1 MLIKCDTHLHTTLS
15 VHAVGS
21 VAEYAARAAA
31 LGLEAIAVTDH
42 CSLKMCHYEQSVDVI
57 LADTYPEKLYGV
69 RIYKGAEIDLEDY
82 QGHMCFYNVPY
93 DAQSSALDRLL
104 ATRDIVIASP
114 HFPPEGRVGSYEE
127 ITRMYLGAV
136 ANPCVTTIGHP
147 ERING
152 DYDITAVALAAAQN
166 GTFLEVNSASIPR
179 GYGPAISKM
188 LTVCKSL
195 GTMVVVNSDSHVVE
209 NLGQVDE
216 AKRLLI
222 DCAFPPEL
230 VANRDLASFEAAL
243 AEQKRRKRP

>member
-21 VAEYAARAAA
+21 VAEYAARASA
-31 LGLEAIAVTDH
+31 LGMQAIAVTDH
-42 CSLKMCHYEQSVDVI
+42 CSLKMCHYEQSVDMI
-57 LADTYPEKLYGV
+57 LQDTYPESMYGV
-69 RIYKGAEIDLEDY
+69 RIYRGAEIDLEDY

-93 DAQSSALDRLL
+93 DAQHSALDRLL

-127 ITRMYLGAV
+127 ITRMYLGAI
-136 ANPCVTTIGHP
+136 ANPYVTTIGHP

-152 DYDITAVALAAAQN
+152 EYDITAVALAAAQN
-166 GTFLEVNSASIPR
+166 GTFLELNSASVSR
-179 GYGPAISKM
+179 GYGAVMLKM
-188 LTVCKSL
+188 LQACKSL
-195 GTMVVVNSDSHVVE
+195 GTMIVVNSDSHMVE

-216 AKRLLI
+216 AKRLMM

-230 VANRDLASFEAAL
+230 VVNRDRASFEAAL
-243 AEQKRRKRP
+243 AEQKRRKRS